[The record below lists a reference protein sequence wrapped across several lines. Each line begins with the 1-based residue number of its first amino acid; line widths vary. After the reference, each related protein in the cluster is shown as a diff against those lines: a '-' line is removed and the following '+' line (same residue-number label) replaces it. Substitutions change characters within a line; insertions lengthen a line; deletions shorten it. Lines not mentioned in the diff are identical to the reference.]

1 MGGSRKC
8 IVEIIAMKSFTKSI
22 WSVCR
27 RLGLTR
33 YLSDELFAKMQYF
46 SMMGKRLRL
55 NPPIDFNEKLQWL
68 KLHYRNP
75 LMVTC
80 ADKWAVREFVKE
92 RIGEKYLA
100 ECIGV
105 YDDVENIPCES
116 LPEQFVLKATHGS
129 GWNIICPDK
138 SKMDWSLAK
147 AKMCKWLKSDFSQ
160 NGREWQYHEIK
171 PQIICERFLIDS
183 ESPVLRD
190 YKLFSF
196 KGETKYIWVDF
207 TMSANGNLDTEI
219 EQEVG
224 YSNPKV
230 AKGCERYRN
239 IYDPNWNFMPDRGSL
254 YPCKETS
261 AITKPECLDEMID
274 VAKKLAIVF
283 PQCRVDLYVLGG
295 KRIVFGE
302 LTFTSG
308 NGCNAFYPQSFNDEL
323 GSYIDLNSIESRYLF

>member
-1 MGGSRKC
+1 MDRILQKAWAITRIC
-8 IVEIIAMKSFTKSI
+8 
-22 WSVCR
+22 
-27 RLGLTR
+27 GLTK
-33 YLSDELFAKMQYF
+33 LLADEKFCRMQY
-46 SMMGKRLRL
+46 SAMTGKRLRL

-105 YDDVENIPCES
+105 YDDVEKIPFDD
-116 LPEQFVLKATHGS
+116 LPRQFVLKATHGS

-138 SKMDWSLAK
+138 AKIDWNLAK
-147 AKMCKWLKSDFSQ
+147 KKMRKWLKSDFSK
-160 NGREWQYHEIK
+160 NGREWHYHEIK
-171 PQIICERFLIDS
+171 PQIICEKFLVDP
-183 ESPVLRD
+183 ETPVLRD
-190 YKLFSF
+190 YKLFTF

-207 TMSANGNLDTEI
+207 TESATGEQDASI

-224 YSNPKV
+224 YANPRV
-230 AKGCERYRN
+230 ADGCVRYRN
-239 IYDPNWNFMPDRGSL
+239 IYDAQWNFMEGRGSL
-254 YPCKETS
+254 YPCQDTS
-261 AITKPECLDEMID
+261 SIKKPQCLDEMIE
-274 VAKKLAIVF
+274 VARKLACDF

-302 LTFTSG
+302 LTFTGG

-323 GSYIDLNSIESRYLF
+323 GSYIDLEHI

>member
-1 MGGSRKC
+1 MKGLQKFLWLALRK
-8 IVEIIAMKSFTKSI
+8 
-22 WSVCR
+22 
-27 RLGLTR
+27 LGLTR
-33 YLSDELFAKMQYF
+33 FLSDEFFARIQYF
-46 SMMGKRLRL
+46 SMLGKRLRL
-55 NPPIDFNEKLQWL
+55 DSPIDFNEKLQWL

-100 ECIGV
+100 ECVGV
-105 YDDVENIPCES
+105 YDDVEKIPFED
-116 LPEQFVLKATHGS
+116 LPRQFVLKATHGS

-138 SKMDWSLAK
+138 LKIDWNLAMKKMR
-147 AKMCKWLKSDFSQ
+147 KWLKSDFSK

-171 PQIICERFLIDS
+171 PQIICEKFLIDP
-183 ESPVLRD
+183 ETPVLRD
-190 YKLFSF
+190 YKLFTF

-207 TMSANGNLDTEI
+207 TENADGSHGAHI

-230 AKGCERYRN
+230 AEGCVRYRN
-239 IYDPNWNFMPDRGSL
+239 IYDAQWNFMEGRGSL
-254 YPCKETS
+254 YSCKDTAS
-261 AITKPECLDEMID
+261 IKRPECLNEMIE
-274 VAKKLAIVF
+274 VARKLASDF

-295 KRIVFGE
+295 NRIVFGE

-323 GSYIDLNSIESRYLF
+323 GSYIDLEHR

>member
-1 MGGSRKC
+1 MRQLHQFLWRVARLSGVTKC
-8 IVEIIAMKSFTKSI
+8 
-22 WSVCR
+22 
-27 RLGLTR
+27 
-33 YLSDELFAKMQYF
+33 LSDEIFVACQYWAI
-46 SMMGKRLRL
+46 MGKRLRL

-80 ADKWAVREFVKE
+80 ADKWAVREFVKK

-100 ECIGV
+100 ECIGA
-105 YDDVENIPCES
+105 YDDVEKIPLAE
-116 LPEQFVLKATHGS
+116 LPSQFVLKATHGS

-138 SKMDWSLAK
+138 AKIDWNLAK
-147 AKMCKWLKSDFSQ
+147 RKMRKWLKSDFSK

-171 PQIICERFLIDS
+171 PQIICEKFLIDP
-183 ESPVLRD
+183 EAPVLRD
-190 YKLFSF
+190 YKLFTF

-207 TMSANGNLDTEI
+207 TENADGSHGAHV

-230 AKGCERYRN
+230 AEGCVRYRN
-239 IYDPNWNFMPDRGSL
+239 IYDAQWNFMEGRGSL
-254 YPCKETS
+254 YPCKDTAS
-261 AITKPECLDEMID
+261 IKKPECLNEMIE
-274 VAKKLAIVF
+274 VARKLACDF

-323 GSYIDLNSIESRYLF
+323 GSYIDLEHR

>member
-1 MGGSRKC
+1 MRVILKKAWGL
-8 IVEIIAMKSFTKSI
+8 AF
-22 WSVCR
+22 
-27 RLGLTR
+27 RLGV
-33 YLSDELFAKMQYF
+33 LSFFPDGVFSSLQYF
-46 SMMGKRLRL
+46 IMTGKRLRL
-55 NPPIDFNEKLQWL
+55 SPPIDFNEKLQWL

-105 YDDVENIPCES
+105 YDDVEKIPFEA
-116 LPEQFVLKATHGS
+116 LPEKFVLKATHGS

-138 SKMDWSLAK
+138 AKIDWNLAK
-147 AKMCKWLKSDFSQ
+147 KKMRKWLKSDFSK

-171 PQIICERFLIDS
+171 PQIICEKFLIDP
-183 ESPVLRD
+183 ETPVLMD
-190 YKLFSF
+190 YKLFTF

-207 TMSANGNLDTEI
+207 TEQVTQHENLEI
-219 EQEVG
+219 AQEVG
-224 YSNPKV
+224 YSKPKIV
-230 AKGCERYRN
+230 DGMVRYRN
-239 IYDPNWNFMPDRGSL
+239 IYDANWNFMPGRGSL
-254 YPCKETS
+254 HPCKETD
-261 AITKPECLDEMID
+261 AVKKPECLDEMID
-274 VAKKLAIVF
+274 VAKKLACDF

-302 LTFTSG
+302 LTFTGG

-323 GSYIDLNSIESRYLF
+323 GSYIDLGHIGSQYLK

>member
-1 MGGSRKC
+1 MVLQK
-8 IVEIIAMKSFTKSI
+8 A
-22 WSVCR
+22 WSAIR
-27 RLGLTR
+27 MLGLVR
-33 YLSDELFAKMQYF
+33 LLPMENFIHLQYLA
-46 SMMGKRLRL
+46 MMGKRLRL

-80 ADKWAVREFVKE
+80 ADKWSVREFVKK

-100 ECIGV
+100 EYIGV
-105 YDDVENIPCES
+105 YDDVEKIPFES
-116 LPEQFVLKATHGS
+116 LPSQFVLKAAHGS

-138 SKMDWSLAK
+138 SKIDWSLAK
-147 AKMCKWLKSDFSQ
+147 AKMRKWLKSDFSK

-171 PQIICERFLIDS
+171 PQIICEKFLIDP

-190 YKLFSF
+190 YKLFTF
-196 KGETKYIWVDF
+196 RGETKYIWVDF
-207 TMSANGNLDTEI
+207 TESAGDACNVNVA
-219 EQEVG
+219 QEVG
-224 YSNPKV
+224 YSKPKIV
-230 AKGCERYRN
+230 NGFARYRN
-239 IYDPNWNFMPDRGSL
+239 IYDPDWNYMPGRGSL
-254 YPCKETS
+254 HPCKETT
-261 AITKPECLDEMID
+261 AVKKPECLMEMLD
-274 VAKKLAIVF
+274 VAKKLASDF

-323 GSYIDLNSIESRYLF
+323 GSYIDLDSIERKYLV

>member
-1 MGGSRKC
+1 MGKA
-8 IVEIIAMKSFTKSI
+8 IKKL
-22 WSVCR
+22 WSLCR
-27 RLGLTR
+27 ILNLTR
-33 YLSDELFAKMQYF
+33 FLSDEKFIRFQYWV
-46 SMMGKRLRL
+46 MMGKKLR

-75 LMVTC
+75 SMVTC

-105 YDDVENIPCES
+105 YDDVEEIPFAE
-116 LPEQFVLKATHGS
+116 LPNQFVLKATHGS
-129 GWNIICPDK
+129 GWNIICPGK
-138 SKMDWSLAK
+138 SKIDWCLAK
-147 AKMCKWLKSDFSQ
+147 EKMRKWLKSDFSK

-171 PQIICERFLIDS
+171 PQIICEKFLIDP
-183 ESPVLRD
+183 ETPVLRD
-190 YKLFSF
+190 YKLLTF

-207 TMSANGNLDTEI
+207 TEKIDSSQADNV

-224 YSNPKV
+224 YSKPKV
-230 AKGCERYRN
+230 VNGLARYRN
-239 IYDPNWNFMPDRGSL
+239 IYDSKWNFMPGRGSL
-254 YPCKETS
+254 HPSKKTD
-261 AITKPECLDEMID
+261 AVKKPECFEEMIE
-274 VAKKLAIVF
+274 VARKLASDF

-295 KRIVFGE
+295 RQIIFGE

-323 GSYIDLNSIESRYLF
+323 GSYIALENL

>member
-1 MGGSRKC
+1 MSK
-8 IVEIIAMKSFTKSI
+8 IAQKA
-22 WSVCR
+22 WLLA
-27 RLGLTR
+27 RLAGLTKL
-33 YLSDELFAKMQYF
+33 LSDEAFCRLQYRA
-46 SMMGKRLRL
+46 MTGKRLRL
-55 NPPIDFNEKLQWL
+55 DLPVDFNEKLQWL

-105 YDDVENIPCES
+105 YDDVEKIPFEA
-116 LPEQFVLKATHGS
+116 LPEKFVLKATHGS

-138 SKMDWSLAK
+138 AKIDWNFAKKKMR
-147 AKMCKWLKSDFSQ
+147 KWLKCDFSK

-171 PQIICERFLIDS
+171 PQIICEKFLIDP
-183 ESPVLRD
+183 ETPVLRD
-190 YKLFSF
+190 YKLFTF

-207 TMSANGNLDTEI
+207 TESIDDCKNELSI
-219 EQEVG
+219 EQQVG
-224 YSNPKV
+224 YSKPKIV
-230 AKGCERYRN
+230 DGMVRYRN
-239 IYDPNWNFMPDRGSL
+239 IYDANWNFMPGRGSL
-254 YPCKETS
+254 HPCKATD
-261 AITKPECLDEMID
+261 AVKKPECLDEMID
-274 VAKKLAIVF
+274 VAKKLACDF

-302 LTFTSG
+302 LTFTGG

-323 GSYIDLNSIESRYLF
+323 GSYIDLGHIGSQYLK

>member
-1 MGGSRKC
+1 MKTLLKFLWLALRK
-8 IVEIIAMKSFTKSI
+8 
-22 WSVCR
+22 
-27 RLGLTR
+27 LGLTG
-33 YLSDELFAKMQYF
+33 YLSDELFARIQYF
-46 SMMGKRLRL
+46 SMLRKRLRL

-105 YDDVENIPCES
+105 YDDVEKIPFDD
-116 LPEQFVLKATHGS
+116 LPSQFVLKATHGS

-138 SKMDWSLAK
+138 GKINWNLAK
-147 AKMCKWLKSDFSQ
+147 SRMRKWLKSDFSK

-171 PQIICERFLIDS
+171 PQIICEKFLIDP
-183 ESPVLRD
+183 ETPVLRD
-190 YKLFSF
+190 YKLFTF

-207 TMSANGNLDTEI
+207 TENADGSHGAHV

-230 AKGCERYRN
+230 AEGCVRYRN
-239 IYDPNWNFMPDRGSL
+239 IYDAKWDFMEGRGSL
-254 YPCKETS
+254 YPCKDTAS
-261 AITKPECLDEMID
+261 IKRPECLDEMVE
-274 VAKKLAIVF
+274 VARKLASDF

-295 KRIVFGE
+295 RRIVFGE
-302 LTFTSG
+302 LTFTGG

-323 GSYIDLNSIESRYLF
+323 GSYIDLASIERKFLR